1 MSFISFY
8 YLITWTRTS
17 GKILNK
23 RAGEKAPHL
32 RGLAALAEG
41 LSPVFSTRNSS
52 SRGSSAAFDTH
63 TCDRHPHTYDSHT
76 HTHVIDTHTH
86 VTDTHTC
93 D

>member
-41 LSPVFSTRNSS
+41 LSPVFSTHNSS
-52 SRGSSAAFDTH
+52 SRDLVPPLTPIH
-63 TCDRHPHTYDSHT
+63 VTDT
-76 HTHVIDTHTH
+76 HTHVIDTHIH
-86 VTDTHTC
+86 VTGTHI
-93 D
+93 